1 MSVSHALLGLLE
13 GAPRHG
19 YELKREYDTH
29 FARERPLKFGQVYAT
44 LARLEREGL
53 VELAGQEQGQ
63 GPERKR
69 YAITKRGAAD
79 LDTWLTAPE
88 LPRPY
93 LESVLFMKVVLAL
106 LSGRPARRYLSAQR
120 RAHMAKMHDLT
131 EAKAEGS
138 LAETLLA
145 DFALFHLEADLK
157 WIELTEAR
165 LDRLKQEVKR

>member
-13 GAPRHG
+13 AAPRHG
-19 YELKREYDTH
+19 YELKREYDSH
-29 FARERPLKFGQVYAT
+29 FSRERPLKFGQVYAT

-53 VELAGQEQGQ
+53 VHLDAQEQGQ

-69 YAITKRGAAD
+69 YAITERGAAD
-79 LDTWLTAPE
+79 LESWLAAPE

-106 LSGRPARRYLSAQR
+106 ISGRPARRFLTAQR
-120 RAHMAKMHDLT
+120 RAHMAKMQELT
-131 EAKAEGS
+131 KTKAEGT

-157 WIELTEAR
+157 WIAQTEAR
-165 LDRLKQEVKR
+165 LDALKREVRR